1 MEWEW
6 EHNRRQARE
15 ITGSEYGRPF
25 MNQEA
30 ISGFELSSD
39 IETEDLTAMLGMDNG
54 KVGQRLIG
62 I

>member
-1 MEWEW
+1 
-6 EHNRRQARE
+6 
-15 ITGSEYGRPF
+15 